1 MMVVPKFISG
11 LRVEVKSN
19 IFYLNDNTVLYPV
32 GHNIVI
38 LNTEE
43 KTQRYIPGIEGSEG
57 ITAVAVSPSKKFL
70 AVSERTDKGP
80 VC

>member
-1 MMVVPKFISG
+1 MQIDTTAGAANGSEEKKVEEPHNMMVVPKFLSG

-43 KTQRYIPGIEGSEG
+43 KT
-57 ITAVAVSPSKKFL
+57 
-70 AVSERTDKGP
+70 
-80 VC
+80 